1 MKVLFAL
8 NDESITHAIVKQYTD
23 QYKEIISYKNV
34 YFFKAILT
42 ELAKNKTY
50 DRIVISEDLEEFT
63 SSSLNQKDKFIF
75 DQLDNISDE
84 AVSGS
89 GVDIPI
95 ILICSERRTK
105 SEDILVKLFG
115 IGIYNA
121 IIGDDRTTEKVC
133 RLINKPRS
141 KKEAKIYYKIDSENV
156 NYEKEDDSNV
166 NEMEIQTILRHFK
179 RLGKNEDKYVESFEK
194 IVSQYND
201 SQLKV
206 IIAVLPEN
214 VKEVLSL
221 RSEEYKRIMV
231 PKNKGLDSIEAKTKQ
246 KKSSK
251 KKTVKGTSEKLLGES
266 KGLAL
271 SRPVIVPSN
280 IEKNIYTKVNKV
292 ENSNLIEDT
301 FEEDEDEIEDDVKKI
316 LEEKPKKRGR
326 GRPRKNPL
334 PEEKTLINEAGD
346 AKKVKNSRKRD
357 IIQEDIDDVD
367 DVEEN
372 SELDLLLPGIGS
384 EEEEFENNNRSENSI
399 KEYDDEYDEEY
410 DEDYDE
416 ENDEKI
422 DDYSNTVTETNE
434 NYTEDEEYDEET
446 EDEEYNQDSINN
458 YATELEN
465 NNQVDEGF
473 YLNNRSLK
481 HYDNVFKEGEID
493 ALLAGDKKMVAFVG
507 TSKNGTS
514 FIVNNI
520 AQILSNKGI
529 NTAILDATQ
538 NKNDFYIYTKND
550 EDLRKTAI
558 DSIEGLKN
566 GEAKGVLV
574 NTNLTV
580 YTTIP
585 RRAEDIYNSHPIVET
600 LLKNHSIVLID
611 CDFNTPIEYFEN
623 SQEIY
628 LIQTMDV
635 LTIQAL
641 TEFLRELQV
650 KNALVDSKIRIVLNK
665 MFRLKGISGKN
676 IINGMSK
683 YNDPEMMF
691 MKDLFDTNL
700 VKTAGQIPFNEDVYM
715 DYLEGIINCE
725 IKTNRYPK
733 EFKQRLNELAD
744 NIYPLL
750 PNDSGKKN
758 KKNKKNYANTFSS
771 DMNNT
776 LDNMRKRY

>member
-221 RSEEYKRIMV
+221 RSEEYKRIMA
-231 PKNKGLDSIEAKTKQ
+231 PKNKGIDSIEAKTKQ

-301 FEEDEDEIEDDVKKI
+301 FEEDDDEIEDDVKKI

-334 PEEKTLINEAGD
+334 PEEKTLINEVDD

-357 IIQEDIDDVD
+357 IIQEDIE

-434 NYTEDEEYDEET
+434 NYNEDEEYDEEA
-446 EDEEYNQDSINN
+446 EDEEYTQDSINN

-465 NNQVDEGF
+465 NNHVDEGF

-725 IKTNRYPK
+725 IKINRYPK

-758 KKNKKNYANTFSS
+758 KKNKNNYANTFSS